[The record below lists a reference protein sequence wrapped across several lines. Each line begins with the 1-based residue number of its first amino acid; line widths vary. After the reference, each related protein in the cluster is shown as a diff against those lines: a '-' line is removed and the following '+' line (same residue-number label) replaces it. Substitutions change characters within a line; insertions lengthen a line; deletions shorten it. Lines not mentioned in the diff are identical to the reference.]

1 MAGYQSA
8 RTAPSSLAGCRSTGK
23 TEAGLMSQQVTCSS
37 GTVGRELCA
46 PGHGSQQHWLSKNL
60 HPREL
65 QQLGLSQPTHGQVRG
80 IWAEN

>member
-1 MAGYQSA
+1 
-8 RTAPSSLAGCRSTGK
+8 
-23 TEAGLMSQQVTCSS
+23 MSQQVTCSS

-65 QQLGLSQPTHGQVRG
+65 QQLGLSQPTHGQGRG
-80 IWAEN
+80 IWAENEPGTDPQQDHGLCL